1 MKQKEIL
8 TARLCLRPF
17 REEDMEALYGLLTNE
32 EIKKTYM
39 IPDFPSREAADK
51 MCRRF
56 VDLSLDEGHFVRG
69 IYLENG
75 LIGFLNDVEI
85 RDGTIELGYVIHPD
99 HWNRGFATA
108 ALQKAITQ
116 LFVLGYREIITGA
129 FAENT
134 ASLRVME
141 KAGMVRMEKTDTI
154 EYRGTTHSCIYYSI
168 AKSDPTI

>member
-75 LIGFLNDVEI
+75 LIGFLNDVETTEKTVEI
-85 RDGTIELGYVIHPD
+85 GYVIHPL
-99 HWNRGFATA
+99 HWNRGYATEA
-108 ALQKAITQ
+108 VQRALA
-116 LFVLGYREIITGA
+116 VLLDSGFDAVRAGYFE
-129 FAENT
+129 ENE
-134 ASLRVME
+134 ASGRVME
-141 KAGMVRMEKTDTI
+141 KAGMEKITYEDTL
-154 EYRGTTHSCIYYSI
+154 EYRGKTHRCLYYE
-168 AKSDPTI
+168 KRK

>member
-69 IYLENG
+69 IYLENR
-75 LIGFLNDVEI
+75 LIGFLNDVEMTEKTVEI
-85 RDGTIELGYVIHPD
+85 GYVIHPL
-99 HWNRGFATA
+99 HWNRGYATEA
-108 ALQKAITQ
+108 VQGALA
-116 LFVLGYREIITGA
+116 VLLGSGFDAVRAGYFE
-129 FAENT
+129 ENE
-134 ASLRVME
+134 ASGRVME
-141 KAGMVRMEKTDTI
+141 KAGMEKITYEDTL
-154 EYRGTTHSCIYYSI
+154 EYRGKTHRCLYYE
-168 AKSDPTI
+168 KRK

>member
-69 IYLENG
+69 IYLENR
-75 LIGFLNDVEI
+75 LIGFLNDVEMTEKTVEI
-85 RDGTIELGYVIHPD
+85 GYVIHPL
-99 HWNRGFATA
+99 HWNRGYATEA
-108 ALQKAITQ
+108 VQGALT
-116 LFVLGYREIITGA
+116 VLLDSGFDAVRAGYFE
-129 FAENT
+129 ENE
-134 ASLRVME
+134 ASGRVME
-141 KAGMVRMEKTDTI
+141 KAGMEKITYEDAL
-154 EYRGTTHSCIYYSI
+154 EYRGKTHRCLYYE
-168 AKSDPTI
+168 KRK

>member
-56 VDLSLDEGHFVRG
+56 VDLSLDEGRFVRG

-75 LIGFLNDVEI
+75 LIGFLNDVEMTEKTVEI
-85 RDGTIELGYVIHPD
+85 GYVIHPL
-99 HWNRGFATA
+99 HWNRGYATEA
-108 ALQKAITQ
+108 VQGALA
-116 LFVLGYREIITGA
+116 VLLDSGFDAVRAGYFE
-129 FAENT
+129 ENE
-134 ASLRVME
+134 ASGRVME
-141 KAGMVRMEKTDTI
+141 KAGMEKITYEDAL
-154 EYRGTTHSCIYYSI
+154 EYRGKTHRCLYYE
-168 AKSDPTI
+168 KRK

>member
-39 IPDFPSREAADK
+39 IPDFPSREATDK

-75 LIGFLNDVEI
+75 LIGFLNDVEMTEKTVEI
-85 RDGTIELGYVIHPD
+85 GYVIHPL
-99 HWNRGFATA
+99 HWNRGYATEA
-108 ALQKAITQ
+108 VQGALA
-116 LFVLGYREIITGA
+116 VLLDSGFDAVRAGYFE
-129 FAENT
+129 ENE
-134 ASLRVME
+134 ASGRVME
-141 KAGMVRMEKTDTI
+141 KAGMGKITYEDAL
-154 EYRGTTHSCIYYSI
+154 EYRGKTHRCLYYE
-168 AKSDPTI
+168 KRK

>member
-32 EIKKTYM
+32 EIKNTYM

-75 LIGFLNDVEI
+75 LIGFLNDVETTEKTVEI
-85 RDGTIELGYVIHPD
+85 GYVIQPL
-99 HWNRGFATA
+99 HWNRGYATEA
-108 ALQKAITQ
+108 VQGALA
-116 LFVLGYREIITGA
+116 VLLDSGFDAVRAGYFEENGA
-129 FAENT
+129 
-134 ASLRVME
+134 SGRVME
-141 KAGMVRMEKTDTI
+141 KAGMEKITYEDTL
-154 EYRGTTHSCIYYSI
+154 EYRGKTHRCLYYE
-168 AKSDPTI
+168 KRK

>member
-75 LIGFLNDVEI
+75 LIGFLNDVETTEKTVEI
-85 RDGTIELGYVIHPD
+85 GYVIHPL
-99 HWNRGFATA
+99 HWNRGYATEA
-108 ALQKAITQ
+108 VQGALA
-116 LFVLGYREIITGA
+116 VLLDSGFDAVRAGYFE
-129 FAENT
+129 ENE
-134 ASLRVME
+134 ASGRVME
-141 KAGMVRMEKTDTI
+141 KAGMEKITYEDTL
-154 EYRGTTHSCIYYSI
+154 EYRGKTHRCLYYE
-168 AKSDPTI
+168 KRK

>member
-8 TARLCLRPF
+8 TARLCLRSF

-69 IYLENG
+69 IYLENR
-75 LIGFLNDVEI
+75 LIGFLNDVEMTEKTVEI
-85 RDGTIELGYVIHPD
+85 GYVIHPL
-99 HWNRGFATA
+99 HWNRGYATEA
-108 ALQKAITQ
+108 VQGALA
-116 LFVLGYREIITGA
+116 VLLDSGFDAVRAGYFE
-129 FAENT
+129 ENE
-134 ASLRVME
+134 ASGRVME
-141 KAGMVRMEKTDTI
+141 KAGMEKIAYEDTL
-154 EYRGTTHSCIYYSI
+154 EYRGKTHRCLYYE
-168 AKSDPTI
+168 KRK

>member
-8 TARLCLRPF
+8 TARLCLRSF

-69 IYLENG
+69 IYLENR
-75 LIGFLNDVEI
+75 LIGFLNDVEMTEKTVEI
-85 RDGTIELGYVIHPD
+85 GYVIHPL
-99 HWNRGFATA
+99 HWNRGYATEA
-108 ALQKAITQ
+108 VQGALA
-116 LFVLGYREIITGA
+116 VLLDSGFDAVRAGYFE
-129 FAENT
+129 ENE
-134 ASLRVME
+134 ASGRVME
-141 KAGMVRMEKTDTI
+141 KAGMEKITYEDAL
-154 EYRGTTHSCIYYSI
+154 EYRGKTHRCLYYE
-168 AKSDPTI
+168 KRK

>member
-8 TARLCLRPF
+8 TARLCLRSF

-69 IYLENG
+69 IYLENR
-75 LIGFLNDVEI
+75 LIGFLNDVETTEKTVEI
-85 RDGTIELGYVIHPD
+85 GYVIHPL
-99 HWNRGFATA
+99 HWNRGYATEA
-108 ALQKAITQ
+108 VQGALA
-116 LFVLGYREIITGA
+116 VLLDSGFDAVRAGYFE
-129 FAENT
+129 ENE
-134 ASLRVME
+134 ASGRVME
-141 KAGMVRMEKTDTI
+141 KAGMEKITYEDAL
-154 EYRGTTHSCIYYSI
+154 EYRGKTHRCLYYE
-168 AKSDPTI
+168 KRK